1 MINLF
6 KPHIGKEEL
15 DALKPVF
22 ESGWI
27 GLGPKTEEFEIKF
40 AEYIGTKYA
49 IGLNSATAALDLS
62 LKLLN
67 INHGDQVIVPTIT
80 FVSTAHVVAYN
91 LATPIFVDVDANLL
105 IDAEDVKRKITPK
118 TKAIIPVHYSGRP
131 VDINKLKE
139 VAGDIPIIE
148 DAAQAVGSKYKGK
161 NCGNLGTLG
170 CFSFH
175 AVKNLT
181 MGDGGAITTNNKEF
195 YERAKRLRWLGIDKG
210 TWDRTEDN
218 LSYWWEYDVTE
229 IGLKC
234 HMNDIA
240 ATIGLVQLK
249 KLDKM
254 NAIRKEIAKIY
265 TKELKDV
272 VEIQTPLEDT
282 EDSKSSWYIYC
293 IKCLLRNDLSFYLK
307 GKGIATGVHHK
318 PIHLYKCY
326 NNIPSLP
333 EAEKQFKQILS
344 LPIHPSLTEE
354 EIDTVIWEIKSFY
367 AMYKGV
373 RGHLYGK

>member
-6 KPHIGKEEL
+6 KPNLGKEEL

-91 LATPIFVDVDANLL
+91 LATPIFVDVDKNLL
-105 IDAEDVKRKITPK
+105 IDAEDVKRKITSK

-131 VDINKLKE
+131 VDMDKLKK
-139 VAGDIPIIE
+139 VAGEIPIIE
-148 DAAQAVGSKYKGK
+148 DAAHAVGSKYKEK

-229 IGLKC
+229 I
-234 HMNDIA
+234 
-240 ATIGLVQLK
+240 
-249 KLDKM
+249 
-254 NAIRKEIAKIY
+254 
-265 TKELKDV
+265 
-272 VEIQTPLEDT
+272 
-282 EDSKSSWYIYC
+282 
-293 IKCLLRNDLSFYLK
+293 
-307 GKGIATGVHHK
+307 
-318 PIHLYKCY
+318 
-326 NNIPSLP
+326 
-333 EAEKQFKQILS
+333 
-344 LPIHPSLTEE
+344 
-354 EIDTVIWEIKSFY
+354 
-367 AMYKGV
+367 
-373 RGHLYGK
+373 